1 MLCQPFLYK
10 TLRRQRKIPV
20 GHFQRCQIKHPD
32 AFTVNCVNV
41 RWIVFLRLKKHLY
54 HDTIESCYFWHV
66 SLLLLISR
74 LFTGKAEIVCHIPLP
89 KASGDFGKLKFCAR
103 GEGESAL
110 RLGGTP
116 RPTLRRS
123 RGDRPTVHTSLHDLP
138 MAGLL
143 VALATNKSLLHK
155 CTYRRV
161 DGVFIEPQFGHH
173 PTIGKKRIL
182 PQSFINLT
190 T

>member
-1 MLCQPFLYK
+1 MNARLCQDAAWKAAFPV
-10 TLRRQRKIPV
+10 RRLAGDGSPHHGTSYTFYMFYTAKI
-20 GHFQRCQIKHPD
+20 
-32 AFTVNCVNV
+32 
-41 RWIVFLRLKKHLY
+41 
-54 HDTIESCYFWHV
+54 
-66 SLLLLISR
+66 IS
-74 LFTGKAEIVCHIPLP
+74 
-89 KASGDFGKLKFCAR
+89 S
-103 GEGESAL
+103 

-116 RPTLRRS
+116 RPTMRS
-123 RGDRPTVHTSLHDLP
+123 RRGATLPKPPRWRLPITFGHAGRMPLPFRPASLHDLP